1 MARIYRYHRW
11 IKNLTEETAR
21 DIEKL
26 WTANGFSE
34 GDIGATT
41 LCSVNEEKSE
51 PGKWYVYF
59 WITKEQWNLIT
70 SVYHV
75 KKIDN
80 NKRVYNRE
88 YELDPSK

>member
-34 GDIGATT
+34 GDIDATI

-51 PGKWYVYF
+51 PGK
-59 WITKEQWNLIT
+59 
-70 SVYHV
+70 
-75 KKIDN
+75 
-80 NKRVYNRE
+80 
-88 YELDPSK
+88 